1 MRYFQYFLHPSS
13 NEIRAILG
21 HLSQYRMSNYNIDK
35 NDLRKAYGH
44 FRRLNLDL
52 LKILC
57 DIFNKNLY
65 KILTQQYKYDLRNV
79 KDDYLVNFDKKYITA
94 RRLYLKAQ
102 REESSGSDRN
112 KHNIIM

>member
-1 MRYFQYFLHPSS
+1 
-13 NEIRAILG
+13 
-21 HLSQYRMSNYNIDK
+21 MSNYNIDK